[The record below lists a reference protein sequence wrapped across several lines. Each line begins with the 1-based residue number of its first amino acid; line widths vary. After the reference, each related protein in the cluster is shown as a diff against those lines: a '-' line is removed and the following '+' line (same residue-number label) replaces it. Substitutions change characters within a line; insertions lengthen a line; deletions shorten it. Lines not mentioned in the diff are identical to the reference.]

1 MSKRTGAIDP
11 AVVEA
16 KVELAM
22 GYLGGMVIAGSI
34 YLGDELGLYRAL
46 DGRGPVTC
54 GEFATI
60 TGLNERWLREWLEGQ
75 AAAGMLEYRG
85 EGRFE
90 LTPELALVLVDEA
103 NPASVI
109 GGFHDVPG
117 QAAVLRHL
125 KDTFRTGI
133 GLTYDQAGD
142 AATIATERL
151 LGPWNRTVLISDA
164 IPLLGVAAR
173 LEAGARVMDIGC
185 GGGVATV
192 ALAQAFP
199 RSEFHGYD
207 ISTVGLQRAEAR
219 AREAGVTNVTFHHA
233 DADPLPASG
242 DVDLALTLDV
252 LHDMAHPERA
262 AAAIRGALKPDGS
275 WFIVDMNVAESFEE
289 NLANPVVP
297 MLYAFSLQT
306 CLSSSCSEPDGLA
319 LGTLG
324 LPPAKVEALTRGAGF
339 TRFERLPIEH
349 PFNAYYHVRP

>member
-1 MSKRTGAIDP
+1 MGRRTAIDP
-11 AVVEA
+11 AIVEA

-34 YLGDELGLYRAL
+34 YLGDELGLYRSL
-46 DGRGPVTC
+46 DGRGPVTSA
-54 GEFATI
+54 EFAAI

-75 AAAGMLEYRG
+75 AAAGLLEYRG

-90 LTPELALVLVDEA
+90 LTPELALVLVDES

-109 GGFHDVPG
+109 GGFHDLPG

-125 KDTFRTGI
+125 RETFRTGI

-151 LGPWNRTVLISDA
+151 LGPWHRSVLVSHV
-164 IPLLGVAAR
+164 IPLLGMVQR
-173 LEAGARVMDIGC
+173 LEAGALVIDVGC

-192 ALAQAFP
+192 ALARAFP

-207 ISTVGLQRAEAR
+207 ISKVGLQRAEAR
-219 AREAGVTNVTFHHA
+219 ARDAGAENVQFHQA
-233 DADPLPASG
+233 DVDPLPARG

-252 LHDMAHPERA
+252 LHDMAHPDRA
-262 AAAIRGALKPDGS
+262 ATAIRSALKPDGS
-275 WFIVDMNVAESFEE
+275 WFIMEMAAGESFEE
-289 NLANPVVP
+289 NLVNPAAA
-297 MLYAFSLQT
+297 MLYGFSLQT
-306 CLSSSCSEPDGLA
+306 CLSSSCSDPGGMA

-324 LPPAKVEALTRGAGF
+324 LPQAKLEALTREAGF
-339 TRFERLPIEH
+339 TRFERLPLEH